1 MPLIRIELC
10 DFKSYRGHQVIGPF
24 RNFTSVI
31 GPNGAGKSTLM
42 GRLLY
47 ELGALDEKTRTA
59 NERGSSKVGK
69 RSFAWAWNFDGT
81 LEERERY
88 VY

>member
-1 MPLIRIELC
+1 MKGREWKAEARIIA
-10 DFKSYRGHQVIGPF
+10 GHVD
-24 RNFTSVI
+24 
-31 GPNGAGKSTLM
+31 AGKSTLM

-47 ELGALDEKTRTA
+47 ELGALDEKTRSA

-88 VY
+88 VH